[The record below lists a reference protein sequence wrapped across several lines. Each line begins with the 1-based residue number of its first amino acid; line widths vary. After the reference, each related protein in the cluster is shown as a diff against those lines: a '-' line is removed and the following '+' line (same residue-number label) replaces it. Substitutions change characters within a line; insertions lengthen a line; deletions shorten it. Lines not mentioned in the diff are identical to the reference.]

1 MNSFTKDDFNQL
13 LAVFREQSLQILDE
27 MGQELLRLEESVSD
41 EESFARLRRGAHTIK
56 GDSACVGL
64 NGITEIAHKIEDI
77 FDLVVRGE
85 RSFDE
90 GVVDVVFRSLD
101 AIRNALNAEPISD
114 VSDQVAEDLVKELS
128 QTEKQKNVGATAG
141 VSSKAYGARDFVDAV
156 SGSGVAEAVAKR
168 PSYVRIEAAKIDW
181 LLNLAGEMVI
191 AKSVLDEAEGEFTRR
206 ESDNES
212 PEGFV

>member
-1 MNSFTKDDFNQL
+1 MNSFTKDDFDQL

-27 MGQELLRLEESVSD
+27 MGQELLRLEESFSD

-90 GVVDVVFRSLD
+90 DLVDVVFRSLD
-101 AIRNALNAEPISD
+101 AIRNALNAEPVSD
-114 VSDQVAEDLVKELS
+114 VSDEIAESLVRELS
-128 QTEKQKNVGATAG
+128 QAEKQKKGSADG
-141 VSSKAYGARDFVDAV
+141 RGKFQSLRRARFC
-156 SGSGVAEAVAKR
+156 R
-168 PSYVRIEAAKIDW
+168 CR
-181 LLNLAGEMVI
+181 
-191 AKSVLDEAEGEFTRR
+191 
-206 ESDNES
+206 
-212 PEGFV
+212 

>member
-1 MNSFTKDDFNQL
+1 M
-13 LAVFREQSLQILDE
+13 
-27 MGQELLRLEESVSD
+27 LRLEESVGD

-101 AIRNALNAEPISD
+101 AIRSALNAEPIGD
-114 VSDQVAEDLVKELS
+114 VSEQVVEELLRELS
-128 QTEKQKNVGATAG
+128 RTEARKGGAAAG
-141 VSSKAYGARDFVDAV
+141 VSLNARIRSV
-156 SGSGVAEAVAKR
+156 SS
-168 PSYVRIEAAKIDW
+168 
-181 LLNLAGEMVI
+181 
-191 AKSVLDEAEGEFTRR
+191 
-206 ESDNES
+206 
-212 PEGFV
+212 